1 MIKETKYV
9 FGPGQLLALGAI
21 IILSSC
27 SRNSYPPIA
36 RPAQPMGDFEGA
48 LRLDGTIGN
57 TRNADTARV
66 SPGVQQLSNLTN
78 TGQPSSGMVALNF
91 ADTDIRTVAADILGT
106 QLKLDYTIDPAVHG
120 TATLHTSSPL
130 SREQLLAALEAL
142 LAQNGAA
149 LIQSGPI
156 YRVVPEAAST
166 TAAGSAVVMLRYISA
181 EGLARTLQP
190 FVGSGRIVA
199 DPARNALIISGDPAI
214 RGALENLARAFDIDL
229 LAGQSYAVLPVNS
242 GDAKDFAT
250 ILQEALRSQSGGALA
265 GRVQVLPMTHIDSVL
280 VVASEP
286 QFIADA
292 RRVYDLIDRKRRD
305 STRDWHIYYLR
316 NSRAD
321 ETTYLLQRAFTPN
334 DVTTPPSASAN
345 GKTAPGSGI
354 SQVSGGGTNTGGLR
368 SGLGSGGIGSGLGIG
383 SGSTGGSPGGT
394 NGSPNLAST
403 TATPSPNTA
412 STSNA
417 SNPLLGGLDQ
427 SGNTVDPAVMRIIPN
442 PENQAIL
449 VYATPHEQD
458 LLQSMLRK
466 IDIMPLQVR
475 IDATIAEVDLNDQ
488 LQFGTQFF
496 FKSGGING
504 ILSTAAQTLT
514 NPAGAALNS
523 VFPGFQLSGSGAGG
537 APIALS
543 ALQAVTKVHVLSSP
557 EILVQDNQPA
567 RLQVGQLVPYLTQS
581 SQSTITSGSPV
592 INSINYQPTG
602 VIMQVTP
609 RINSEGLVTLDIAQ
623 EVSSIDASVTA
634 TSTGISSPTFTER
647 NVTSRVVVQ
656 DGDTVGLA
664 GLIQDSISRGNSGI
678 PWLKDIPVLGFL
690 AGTQDNVRTRTELLV
705 LITPHVVHDARQ
717 ALGLTEDLREQMHNA
732 ALVSAE
738 LSNVRPSGSADPTR
752 KLRQKLNL
760 EDNEQSS
767 MSMPQGI
774 RAPTPSSGSSPP
786 AVDPADTKPVLESLP
801 AAPPHPAT
809 AANPSA
815 LEPAAI
821 KPTVVTPLTS
831 IDEWQVQFSAT
842 NSEASA
848 NAEWQRLTRFL
859 PELLGR
865 RTLDLS
871 QTIHDGQVFWR
882 VRTGGFGNP
891 AEANFFCSE
900 IRGKG
905 FSCFTA
911 KLSNP
916 SQ

>member
-1 MIKETKYV
+1 MIKKTKYV
-9 FGPGQLLALGAI
+9 YGFGQVLGLQAI

-27 SRNSYPPIA
+27 GQDSYSPIA
-36 RPAQPMGDFEGA
+36 PPAQPRGYFEGA

-57 TRNADTARV
+57 TSNVDVARI

-78 TGQPSSGMVALNF
+78 KRQASSGVVALNF
-91 ADTDIRTVAADILGT
+91 VDTDIRIAAADILGT

-120 TATLHTSSPL
+120 TATLHTSSAL

-166 TAAGSAVVMLRYISA
+166 TAAGSAVVTLRYTSA

-190 FVGSGRIVA
+190 FVGSGRVVA

-265 GRVQVLPMTHIDSVL
+265 GRVQVLPMTRIDSVL

-321 ETTYLLQRAFTPN
+321 ETTNLLQRAFTPN
-334 DVTTPPSASAN
+334 DVTSPPSASGN
-345 GKTAPGSGI
+345 GKTAPGSGV
-354 SQVSGGGTNTGGLR
+354 SQVSGGGSGTNTGGLG

-383 SGSTGGSPGGT
+383 SGSTGGSLGVT

-403 TATPSPNTA
+403 TATTSPNTA

-427 SGNTVDPAVMRIIPN
+427 SSNAVDPAAMRIISN
-442 PENQAIL
+442 PENQAVL

-514 NPAGAALNS
+514 NPAGAVLNS

-557 EILVQDNQPA
+557 QILVQDNQPA

-623 EVSSIDASVTA
+623 EVSSIDTSVTA
-634 TSTGISSPTFTER
+634 TKTGISSPTFTER

-678 PWLKDIPVLGFL
+678 PWLKDIPVLGLL

-717 ALGLTEDLREQMHNA
+717 AQQLTEDLREQMHNA
-732 ALVSAE
+732 ASVPAE
-738 LSNVRPSGSADPTR
+738 LNNVGPSGSADPSR
-752 KLRQKLNL
+752 KLRKNLNL
-760 EDNEQSS
+760 EDQGQSS
-767 MSMPQGI
+767 ISMPQGI
-774 RAPTPSSGSSPP
+774 RAPTPSSGGSPL
-786 AVDPADTKPVLESLP
+786 AVDLTT
-801 AAPPHPAT
+801 APPPPAT

-821 KPTVVTPLTS
+821 RPAVVTPWTS
-831 IDEWQVQFSAT
+831 LNEWQVQLSAT

-848 NAEWQRLTRFL
+848 NAEWQRLTRL
-859 PELLGR
+859 MPELLGTR
-865 RTLDLS
+865 PLDLS
-871 QTIHDGQVFWR
+871 QTIRDGQVFWR
-882 VRTGGFGNP
+882 VRTGRFGNP

-900 IRGKG
+900 VRSKG
-905 FSCFTA
+905 LNCFTG